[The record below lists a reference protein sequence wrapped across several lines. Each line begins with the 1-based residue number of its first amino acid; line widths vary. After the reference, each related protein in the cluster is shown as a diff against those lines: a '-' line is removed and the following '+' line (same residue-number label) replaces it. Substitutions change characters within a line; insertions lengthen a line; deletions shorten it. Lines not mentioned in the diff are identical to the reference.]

1 MLETGLLS
9 VVDLTDIQRSNYVL
23 KLSLGTF
30 VKAIHTRSESLQ
42 HHTNVFKKLA
52 GEK

>member
-30 VKAIHTRSESLQ
+30 VKAIHTRKMNALGR
-42 HHTNVFKKLA
+42 LA
-52 GEK
+52 LA